1 MAEQKHKNESLNV
14 EEAVS
19 QSEEFLVK
27 NKKTIISAIVAVVVI
42 IAAAFCYKNF
52 ISEPR
57 ELKAQE
63 ALFKGQDLFE
73 QDAYELALNG
83 DSTNYIGFVKIADE
97 YGSTKAGNLAKAYAG
112 LCYAQLG
119 EYDKAIKFLDSF
131 SGKDEAVSASI
142 LAAIGNCYANTDKL
156 DKAAE
161 YLLKAAKKADSSA
174 LSPIFLQQAGNIFMQ
189 QQKYADAIDAYTQI
203 KDKYFQ
209 SYQAMNIEKYI
220 EKAELLKK

>member
-1 MAEQKHKNESLNV
+1 MAEQKHNNESLNV

-42 IAAAFCYKNF
+42 VAGVFLYKNF
-52 ISEPR
+52 YAAPR

-63 ALFKGQDLFE
+63 ALFKGQELFE
-73 QDAYELALNG
+73 QDAFEQALNG
-83 DSTNYIGFVKIADE
+83 DSASYIGFVKIADQ
-97 YGSTKAGNLAKAYAG
+97 YSGTKAGNLSKAYAG
-112 LCYAQLG
+112 LCYAQMG
-119 EYDKAIKFLDSF
+119 EFDKAIKYLDSF
-131 SGKDEAVSASI
+131 NGKDEMVSAAI

-156 DKAAE
+156 DKATD
-161 YLLKAAKKADSSA
+161 YLLKAAKKADSST
-174 LSPIFLQQAGNIFMQ
+174 LSPIFLQQAGDIFMQ
-189 QQKYADAIDAYTQI
+189 QQKYSDAIDAYTQI

-209 SYQAMNIEKYI
+209 SYQAANIEKYI

>member
-63 ALFKGQDLFE
+63 ALFK
-73 QDAYELALNG
+73 DAYELALNG

-131 SGKDEAVSASI
+131 SGRDEAVSASI

-209 SYQAMNIEKYI
+209 SYQAMDIEKYI

>member
-42 IAAAFCYKNF
+42 IAAAFCYKSF

-209 SYQAMNIEKYI
+209 SYQAMDIEKYI

>member
-73 QDAYELALNG
+73 QDSYELALNG
-83 DSTNYIGFVKIADE
+83 DSTDYIGFVKIADE

-174 LSPIFLQQAGNIFMQ
+174 LSPIFLQQAGDIFMQ

>member
-73 QDAYELALNG
+73 QDSYELALNG
-83 DSTNYIGFVKIADE
+83 DSTDYIGFVKIADE

-209 SYQAMNIEKYI
+209 SYQAMDIEKYI

>member
-131 SGKDEAVSASI
+131 SGRDEAVSASI

-209 SYQAMNIEKYI
+209 SYQAMDIEKYI

>member
-174 LSPIFLQQAGNIFMQ
+174 LSPIFLQQAGDIFMQ
-189 QQKYADAIDAYTQI
+189 QQKYSDAIDAYTQI